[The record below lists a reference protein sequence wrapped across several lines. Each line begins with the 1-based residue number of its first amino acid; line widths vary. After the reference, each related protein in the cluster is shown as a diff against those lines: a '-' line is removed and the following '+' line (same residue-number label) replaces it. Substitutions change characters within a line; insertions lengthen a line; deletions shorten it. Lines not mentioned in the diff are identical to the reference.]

1 MPSSSHTFPELLQ
14 RFFAEHLTTQ
24 RNLSP
29 HTIAAY
35 RDCFRLLL
43 RFLSAHLRVTIDRL
57 TLESL
62 TPDTILAFLDHLEGS
77 RKNVPRTRNSRLAAI
92 RAFTRYV
99 IGLAE
104 PGAFVT
110 GHRLLTIPIKRSS
123 RPLLGYLSRAEIEA
137 LLAAPDLS
145 TWIGRRDH
153 LLFLLLY
160 NTGARISEALALQS
174 EDIQNRVVRLH
185 GKGRKERAVP
195 IWTRTAAEIR
205 RWCRENRFHPGADL
219 FSNAHGT
226 RLTRH
231 GARLRLHVA
240 IAKAAAA
247 CPSLTGRKI
256 GPHTI
261 RHSCAMHLLQSGV
274 ALEVIALWLGH
285 EHPITTHGYV
295 AADLKMKEESLRR
308 LEGLPPPRRPRRDPS
323 SRLLAFLETI

>member
-1 MPSSSHTFPELLQ
+1 MPPSPHTFPELLQ

-43 RFLSAHLRVTIDRL
+43 RFLSTHLRVTIDRL

-110 GHRLLTIPIKRSS
+110 GHRLLAIPVKRSS
-123 RPLLGYLSRAEIEA
+123 RPLLDYLSRAEIEA

-160 NTGARISEALALQS
+160 NTGARISEALALRS

-195 IWTRTAAEIR
+195 IWTRTATEIR
-205 RWCRENRFHPGADL
+205 RWCRENQFLVADDL
-219 FSNAHGT
+219 FSNARGI

-231 GARLRLHVA
+231 GARLRLRVA
-240 IAKAAAA
+240 LTKAIAA
-247 CPSLTGRKI
+247 CPSLFGRKI

-308 LEGLPPPRRPRRDPS
+308 LEGLPPSRRPRRDPS
-323 SRLLAFLETI
+323 SRLLAFLEAI